1 MTTTSQPCI
10 RLDGVAL
17 AFSNARG
24 VINALTGIDLTIQEG
39 EFVAILGPTGCGK
52 SSLLR
57 LVSDLIAPTAGQ
69 VSVRGASAAAARR
82 ANEFGFVFQEPALM
96 SWRTAL
102 QNVHLPLEIVDYPA
116 RERIARCETLLDLV
130 GLFAFKDNYPHE
142 LSGGMKQRVAIVRAL
157 AWNPSILLMDEPF
170 SALDEM
176 TKNQLQDDLLK
187 IWSADRKT
195 ALFVTHNISE
205 AIYLA
210 DRVVVMA
217 PRPGTIKAIVPV
229 DLPRPRNEAM
239 RETAA
244 FLDLVRLS
252 REVLRA

>member
-1 MTTTSQPCI
+1 MSVAAQPCVE
-10 RLDGVAL
+10 LEGVELSYAT
-17 AFSNARG
+17 SRG
-24 VINALTGIDLTIQEG
+24 PINALDGIDLTIEEG
-39 EFVAILGPTGCGK
+39 EFIALLGPTGCGK

-57 LVSDLIAPTAGQ
+57 IVCDLVAPTAGQ
-69 VSVRGASAAAARR
+69 VKVRGVAAAAARHG
-82 ANEFGFVFQEPALM
+82 NEFGFVFQEPALL

-102 QNVHLPLEIVDYPA
+102 QNVHLPLEIVQYPE
-116 RERIARCETLLDLV
+116 RERTARCEKLLDLV
-130 GLFAFKDNYPHE
+130 GLSAFKDNYPHE

-170 SALDEM
+170 SALDEL

-217 PRPGTIKAIVPV
+217 PRPGTIKAVIPV
-229 DLPRPRNEAM
+229 DLPRPRTEAL
-239 RETAA
+239 RETPQFIA
-244 FLDLVRLS
+244 LVRRA

>member
-1 MTTTSQPCI
+1 MSVAAPPCVQLDAVQLSYVTS
-10 RLDGVAL
+10 
-17 AFSNARG
+17 RG
-24 VINALTGIDLTIQEG
+24 PINALSGIDLTIEEG
-39 EFVAILGPTGCGK
+39 EFVAFLGPTGCGK

-57 LVSDLIAPTAGQ
+57 IVSDLVQPTAGQ
-69 VSVRGASAAAARR
+69 VRVRGAAAAAARH
-82 ANEFGFVFQEPALM
+82 ANEFGFVFQEPALL

-102 QNVHLPLEIVDYPA
+102 QNVHLPLEIVQYPE
-116 RERIARCETLLDLV
+116 RERTARCEKLLDLV
-130 GLFAFKDNYPHE
+130 GLSVFRDNYPHE

-170 SALDEM
+170 SALDEL

-187 IWSADRKT
+187 IWSGDRKT

-217 PRPGTIKAIVPV
+217 PRPGTIKAVIPV
-229 DLPRPRNEAM
+229 DLPRPRTEAL
-239 RETAA
+239 RETPEFIALIRQA
-244 FLDLVRLS
+244 